1 MMKETNYWLSPIL
14 RDHDSY
20 YEAYRVVG
28 SNMEE
33 ELGKVLVKQDDHKY
47 ALIVERSDI
56 GQKKFESTDNQD
68 LVSTLIEIA
77 ASSLY
82 YS

>member
-1 MMKETNYWLSPIL
+1 MMKKTNYWLSPIL

-33 ELGKVLVKQDDHKY
+33 ELGKVLVKQDDYKY
-47 ALIVERSDI
+47 SVIVERSDI
-56 GQKKFESTDNQD
+56 GQKKFESTDNQE
-68 LVSTLIEIA
+68 LVSTLTEIA

>member
-1 MMKETNYWLSPIL
+1 MKETNYWLSPIL

-33 ELGKVLVKQDDHKY
+33 ELGKVLVKQDDYKY
-47 ALIVERSDI
+47 SVIVERSDI
-56 GQKKFESTDNQD
+56 GQKKFESTDNQE
-68 LVSTLIEIA
+68 LVSTLTEIA

>member
-28 SNMEE
+28 SSMKEE
-33 ELGKVLVKQDDHKY
+33 FGKVLVKQDDHKY
-47 ALIVERSDI
+47 AVIIKRSDI
-56 GQKKFESTDNQD
+56 GQKKFESTDNQE
-68 LVSTLIEIA
+68 LVSMLTEIA